1 MVEALNFVGANG
13 NVLNLL
19 HNDLFYLTDVAGL
32 TTLNADVAA
41 STTPSMDGDVVN
53 MVQANARDIT
63 LTLRFK
69 QGVSVEAAK
78 REVLSTVKP
87 KLKGRL
93 RMVDEGRTTEI
104 EGLITGVVMPRFS
117 KAVVMQISMH
127 CSSPY
132 WQDVENVLVE
142 LARVGDLHYFPI
154 PDGGLAFPVDGV
166 AFGVYNTNMTET
178 YTNEGD
184 VECGMVIT
192 IIAVDN
198 VVNPVIYKADG
209 TYVGIDDTLV
219 AGDQVVINTNKGQK
233 SITKNGRSVFSKV
246 RAGSTFFQLD
256 VGDNEI
262 TIDSDD
268 ATENNMYFMLSF
280 KRRFV

>member
-1 MVEALNFVGANG
+1 MIESLIFIGANG
-13 NVLNLL
+13 NVLDIL
-19 HNDLFYLTDVAGL
+19 HNELFYIADVAGL
-32 TTLNADVAA
+32 TSLTADVAS

-53 MVQANARDIT
+53 MVQAQPREIT

-69 QGVSVEAAK
+69 QGVGVEQAK
-78 REVLSTVKP
+78 RTVLSTVKP
-87 KLKGRL
+87 KLGGTL
-93 RMVDEGRTTEI
+93 RMTDENRTTEI
-104 EGLITGVVMPRFS
+104 AGVVTNIAMPRFS
-117 KAVVMQISMH
+117 KAVLMQITLH

-142 LARVGDLHYFPI
+142 LARVADLHYFPI
-154 PDGGLAFPVDGV
+154 DEGGLAFPVEGV

-184 VECGMVIT
+184 VECGMIIT

-233 SITKNGRSVFSKV
+233 SITKNGESVFSKV

>member
-69 QGVSVEAAK
+69 QGVSVETAK

-87 KLKGRL
+87 KLKGWL

-142 LARVGDLHYFPI
+142 LARVNDMHYFPI
-154 PDGGLAFPVDGV
+154 LEGGLAFPVEGV

-233 SITKNGRSVFSKV
+233 SITKNGQSVFSKV